1 MSSTPQKKPVTDE
14 HQRKASD
21 PEASVWVSANAGSGK
36 THALTARVARLLL
49 SGSEPQHILCLTFTK
64 AAAAEMSA
72 RLYKRLGGWAMC
84 PDGELKDI
92 ITDLEGR
99 APSEAQMVLARQLF
113 ARAIETPGGLKIQTI
128 HAFCERLLGRF
139 PLEAGVPAHFE
150 ILDDRAADELRS
162 DVRDD
167 VLREAAREPES
178 AIGQALAYIV
188 GRIDERAFSDLLAE
202 IAGKRTRLRGVL
214 NEFENESALGRALRQ
229 RLNLNEDESETTID
243 QALRDVPVS
252 DLKAAVTALTTGT
265 KTDKASADAI
275 KRLLAD
281 KTGQPDIWDA
291 YQSVFLTKTDSAR
304 AKVITKKP
312 AEAYP
317 GTEDMLRN
325 EQDRLLALLAR
336 RRSLRVAQSTQAVYE
351 IARAILGRFEKIKRE
366 RAWLDYED
374 LIDRSRHLL
383 TQSDMAPWVLYK
395 LDGGIDHILVDE
407 AQDTSPDQWEIIQML
422 SEEFLSGQGARP
434 GTRTI
439 FAVGDEKQSIFS
451 FQGADPAKF
460 DEMKHFFEERVRN
473 ASLNWGDVPLLR
485 SFRSAPQILAAVDAV
500 FENEKAAA
508 GLTASH
514 IPVLHEAF
522 RKGQAGLVEI
532 WSVDEPDDKPE
543 EEPWDVPLD
552 YVSEHDPSARLA
564 ARIAATIKGWL
575 ERGEKIEA
583 TGKPITPGDVLILVR
598 RRNAFVTQMVRQL
611 KRADIP
617 VAGADRMQLTEQ
629 ISVMDLMALG
639 QFVLLPQD
647 DLTLASLLKSP
658 LIGMDE
664 EALLQLAQKRNGVAL
679 WQTLIQKKN
688 ELPIYKSAHAFLER
702 QLQRADFEPP
712 FEFFSHV
719 LTAENGRHKLLAR
732 LGPDAGD
739 PIDEFLSLALQFE
752 RQHAPSLQAFLHWL
766 ERGGAEIKRDMEQ
779 GRDEV
784 RVMTVHGAKGLEAP
798 IVFMPDTCAAPGGQT
813 APALLA
819 DAEPTDFLFWPVRT
833 DNDDAVTAA
842 AREAYKNAQL
852 EEYRRLLYVA
862 MTRARDRLYVCGY
875 RGTRPV
881 SEDSWYQLI
890 TQALVPRATE
900 LILPDG
906 HAAWRLAGQ
915 QEVPVEVSK
924 EKAVAVMPG
933 LPDWIRQSAPAE
945 PSPARPLAPSRFPLQ
960 GQLEQVVN
968 SPQQTDDYARQRGT
982 LIHRLLETLPDV
994 QMEKREGAAD
1004 RFLSRKTYALE
1015 ASQKDEIKKAVFSV
1029 MDDPEMAAVFASGS
1043 RAEVPIVGRIDFA
1056 GRSVLVSGQIDRLC
1070 VTSRHILVVDYK
1082 TNRPGP
1088 TTLEGVSPAYVSQ
1101 MAAYRAVLSQ
1111 IYPDHEIRCALLW
1124 TEGPRLMMLPA
1135 EMLDKSLSQNEVDGK
1150 P

>member
-1 MSSTPQKKPVTDE
+1 MKRAPQKKTVTDE
-14 HQRKASD
+14 HQRRASD

-84 PDGELKDI
+84 PDDELRDI
-92 ITDLEGR
+92 ITDMEGKT
-99 APSEAQMVLARQLF
+99 PNDAQMVLARQLF

-150 ILDDRAADELRS
+150 ILDDRAAEELRS

-167 VLREAAREPES
+167 VLRDAAREPDS
-178 AIGQALAYIV
+178 AIGRALAYIV
-188 GRIDERAFSDLLAE
+188 GRIDESAFSDLLSE
-202 IAGKRTRLRGVL
+202 IAAKRAKLRDVL
-214 NEFENESALGRALRQ
+214 GEFEDADALGVALRQ
-229 RLNLNEDESETTID
+229 RLNLRDDESEEGID
-243 QALRDVPVS
+243 QALRDIPS
-252 DLKAAVTALTTGT
+252 ADMR
-265 KTDKASADAI
+265 KASAALATGTQTDTASSAAI
-275 KRLLAD
+275 NALLAD
-281 KTGQPDIWDA
+281 KTGNPDIWNA
-291 YQSVFLTKTDSAR
+291 YQSVFLTKADTAR
-304 AKVITKKP
+304 ARVITKKP
-312 AEAYP
+312 ADAYP
-317 GTEDMLRN
+317 GVEDVLRN
-325 EQDRLLALLAR
+325 EQERVLALLAK
-336 RRSLRVAQSTQAVYE
+336 RRSLRVAESTQAVYE

-374 LIDRSRHLL
+374 LIERSRHLL

-460 DEMKHFFEERVRN
+460 DQMKHFFEARVRD
-473 ASLNWGDVPLLR
+473 AALVWGDVPLLR

-508 GLTASH
+508 GLTAAQ

-522 RKGQAGLVEI
+522 RQGQAGLVEI
-532 WSVDEPDDKPE
+532 WAVDEPDEKQE

-564 ARIAATIKGWL
+564 ARMAATIKGWL
-575 ERGEKIEA
+575 DRGEKIEA
-583 TGKPITPGDVLILVR
+583 TDKPITPGDVLILVR

-611 KRADIP
+611 KQAGIP

-629 ISVMDLMALG
+629 IAVMDLMALG

-664 EALLQLAQKRNGVAL
+664 EALLDLAKERKGVSL
-679 WQTLIQKKN
+679 WQTLIARKN
-688 ELPIYKSAHAFLER
+688 DQPVFAAAHAFLER
-702 QLQRADFEPP
+702 QMQRADFEPP
-712 FEFFSHV
+712 YEFFTHV

-739 PIDEFLSLALQFE
+739 PIDEFLTLALTFE
-752 RQHAPSLQAFLHWL
+752 RQHAHSLQAFLQWL
-766 ERGGAEIKRDMEQ
+766 ARGGAEIKRDMEQ

-798 IVFMPDTCAAPGGQT
+798 IIFMPDTCTAPGGQT

-819 DAEPTDFLFWPVRT
+819 DAEPTGFLFWPVRT
-833 DNDDAVTAA
+833 ENDDAVTAA
-842 AREAYKNAQL
+842 ARAAYKTAQL
-852 EEYRRLLYVA
+852 EEYHRLLYVA
-862 MTRARDRLYVCGY
+862 MTRARDRLYVGGY
-875 RGTRPV
+875 RGSRPV
-881 SEDSWYQLI
+881 SEESWYQLI
-890 TQALVPRATE
+890 TQALVPRATPVK
-900 LILPDG
+900 LADG
-906 HAAWRLAGQ
+906 HEAWRIESA
-915 QEVPVEVSK
+915 QEVEVEPAK
-924 EKAVAVMPG
+924 EKSVTVMPT
-933 LPDWIRQSAPAE
+933 LPDWVRQPAPAE
-945 PSPARPLAPSRFPLQ
+945 PLPTRPLAPSRLPLK
-960 GQLEQVVN
+960 GQREQVVN
-968 SPQQTDDYARQRGT
+968 SPQLSDDYARQRGT
-982 LIHRLLETLPDV
+982 LIHRLLQTLPDIDRA
-994 QMEKREGAAD
+994 KREEAVD
-1004 RFLSRKTYALE
+1004 RFLARKTYALE
-1015 ASQKDEIKKAVFSV
+1015 TDQQAEIKGAVFAV
-1029 MDDPEMAAVFASGS
+1029 MNDPAMAAVFAPGS

-1056 GRSVLVSGQIDRLC
+1056 GAPILVSGQIDRLC
-1070 VTSRHILVVDYK
+1070 VTTGHVLIIDYK

-1088 TTLEGVSPAYVSQ
+1088 TSLEGVSPAYISQ

-1111 IYPDHEIRCALLW
+1111 IYPEHEIGCALLW

-1135 EMLDKSLSQNEVDGK
+1135 EMLDTALTENELDGK